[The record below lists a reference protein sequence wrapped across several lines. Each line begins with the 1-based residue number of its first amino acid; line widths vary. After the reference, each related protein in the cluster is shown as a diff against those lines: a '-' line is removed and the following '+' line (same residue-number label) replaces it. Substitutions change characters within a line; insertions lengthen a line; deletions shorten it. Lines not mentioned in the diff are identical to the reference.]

1 MESSYVKVEP
11 SRITATADKIE
22 ASVNIMSSAFLAIR
36 EAIQGK
42 LLPSWQGAPA
52 SNFFAKVETDA
63 QTIDSHIH
71 ALYNLIGRL
80 KEASGVFSE
89 SETSA
94 LDHVRNLTL
103 REGEVQ

>member
-11 SRITATADKIE
+11 NRITATADKIE
-22 ASVNIMSSAFLAIR
+22 ESVNIMSSAFLAIR

-42 LLPSWQGAPA
+42 LVPSWQGEPA
-52 SNFFAKVETDA
+52 KNFFAKVDTDA
-63 QTIDSHIH
+63 QTIDSHVK
-71 ALYNLIGRL
+71 ALQNLIGRL
-80 KEASGVFSE
+80 KEASGVFAE
-89 SETSA
+89 SENSA